1 MMSEQFW
8 FAEDGAEN
16 VVILFRARH
25 RVYAGKSRYA
35 RIDVIDTV
43 EYGRVLFLD
52 GIVQSAALDEF
63 IYHESLVHPAM
74 LVHPAPRSVCVI
86 GGAEGATIREVA
98 KYGDVR
104 RIVMVDID
112 GELVEVCRRHLPEWS
127 AGALEDR
134 RLELHIADGR
144 RYLEEAKETF
154 DVILVDLGDPTA
166 GSPAVSLFTREFY
179 DLVFRRLTSQGL
191 ACFQGEDLQPN
202 RLAFH
207 ARMVNTIRSVFPHVV
222 SYPYLLPSFHGLCG
236 HILASKDL
244 DPRALALGERLEG
257 QPFRLRYLSPAFL
270 SCLFR
275 LPAYVEEAYARYR
288 EIMTD
293 AKPCTFQP

>member
-1 MMSEQFW
+1 MMNERFW

-16 VVILFRARH
+16 VVVSFRALH
-25 RVYAGKSRYA
+25 RVYAGRSRYA

-43 EYGRVLFLD
+43 EYGRMLFLD

-63 IYHESLVHPAM
+63 VYHESLVHPAM
-74 LVHPAPRSVCVI
+74 LAHPDPRSVCII

-98 KYGDVR
+98 KYRDVH

-112 GELVEVCRRHLPEWS
+112 GELIEVCRRYLPEWS
-127 AGALEDR
+127 AGAYDDQ
-134 RLELHIADGR
+134 RLELLIGDGR
-144 RYLEEAKETF
+144 RYLEQAKETF
-154 DVILVDLGDPTA
+154 DVILVDLGDPTE

-179 DLVFRRLTSQGL
+179 DLVFHRLTPQGL

-222 SYPYLLPSFHGLCG
+222 PYPYLLPSFHGLCG
-236 HILASKDL
+236 HILASKNL
-244 DPRALALGERLEG
+244 DPRGLDLGEQLEG

-270 SCLFR
+270 NSLFR
-275 LPAYVEEAYARYR
+275 LPAYVEEAYDRYR
-288 EIMTD
+288 EIVTD
-293 AKPCTFQP
+293 ARPCSFRP

>member
-1 MMSEQFW
+1 MDEQFW

-16 VVILFRARH
+16 VIISFRALH
-25 RVYAGKSRYA
+25 RVYAGRSRYA
-35 RIDVIDTV
+35 KIDVIDTV
-43 EYGRVLFLD
+43 EYGRMLFLD

-63 IYHESLVHPAM
+63 VYHESLVHPAM
-74 LVHPAPRSVCVI
+74 LAHPDRRSVCII

-98 KYGDVR
+98 KYGAVR

-112 GELVEVCRRHLPEWS
+112 GELIEVCRRHLPEWS
-127 AGALEDR
+127 AGAYHDQ
-134 RLELHIADGR
+134 RLELLIADGR

-154 DVILVDLGDPTA
+154 DVILVDLGDPTE

-179 DLVFRRLTSQGL
+179 DLVFHRLTPQGL
-191 ACFQGEDLQPN
+191 VCFQGEDLQPN

-222 SYPYLLPSFHGLCG
+222 PYPYFLPSFHGLCG
-236 HILASKDL
+236 HILASKAL
-244 DPRALALGERLEG
+244 DPRALDLGERLEG

-270 SCLFR
+270 NSLFR
-275 LPAYVEEAYARYR
+275 LPAYVEEAYDRYR
-288 EIMTD
+288 EILTD
-293 AKPCTFQP
+293 ADPYPFRP

>member
-1 MMSEQFW
+1 MSKQFW

-16 VVILFRARH
+16 VVISFRAPNRI
-25 RVYAGKSRYA
+25 YAGRSRYA
-35 RIDVIDTV
+35 RIDVVDTV
-43 EYGRVLFLD
+43 EYGRMLFLD
-52 GIVQSAALDEF
+52 GIAQSAALDEF

-74 LVHPAPRSVCVI
+74 LAHPNPRSVCII

-98 KYGDVR
+98 KYGDVH

-112 GELVEVCRRHLPEWS
+112 GELIEVCRRYLPDWS
-127 AGALEDR
+127 AGAYEDP
-134 RLELHIADGR
+134 RLELIIGDGR
-144 RYLEEAKETF
+144 RYLEETGETF

-179 DLVFRRLTSQGL
+179 DLVFRRLTPQGL

-207 ARMVNTIRSVFPHVV
+207 ARMVNTIHSVFPHVV
-222 SYPYLLPSFHGLCG
+222 PYPYLLPSFHGLCA
-236 HILASKDL
+236 HVLASKDL
-244 DPRALALGERLEG
+244 DPRTLDLGERLAS

-270 SCLFR
+270 RGLFR
-275 LPAYVEEAYARYR
+275 LPAYVEEAYDHYR

-293 AKPCTFQP
+293 ADPCLVLP

>member
-16 VVILFRARH
+16 VVISFRALH
-25 RVYAGKSRYA
+25 RVYAGRSRYA
-35 RIDVIDTV
+35 RIDVVDTL
-43 EYGRVLFLD
+43 EYGRALFLD
-52 GIVQSAALDEF
+52 GILQSAALDEF

-74 LVHPAPRSVCVI
+74 LVHPAAWTVCVI

-98 KYGDVR
+98 RYRDVH

-112 GELVEVCRRHLPEWS
+112 GELVEVCRRYLPEWS
-127 AGALEDR
+127 AGAYDDQ

-144 RYLEEAKETF
+144 RYLEEAEETF

-166 GSPAVSLFTREFY
+166 ESPAVSLFTREFY
-179 DLVFRRLTSQGL
+179 DLVLRRLTPQGF

-202 RLAFH
+202 RLALH
-207 ARMVNTIRSVFPHVV
+207 ARMVNTLRSVFRHVAP
-222 SYPYLLPSFHGLCG
+222 YPYLLPSFHGLCG

-244 DPRALALGERLEG
+244 DPRTVALGERLEG
-257 QPFRLRYLSPAFL
+257 QSFRLRYLSPAFL
-270 SCLFR
+270 SGLFR
-275 LPAYVEEAYARYR
+275 LPAYVEEAYDRYR
-288 EIMTD
+288 EIMSD
-293 AKPCTFQP
+293 ADPCLFRP

>member
-1 MMSEQFW
+1 MTEPFW

-16 VVILFRARH
+16 VVISFRALRQ
-25 RVYAGKSRYA
+25 VYAGRSRYA
-35 RIDVIDTV
+35 RIDVVDTV
-43 EYGRVLFLD
+43 EYGRMLFLA
-52 GIVQSAALDEF
+52 GIAQSAAFDEF

-74 LVHPAPRSVCVI
+74 LAHPDPRSVCII
-86 GGAEGATIREVA
+86 GGAEGATTREVA
-98 KYGDVR
+98 KYGEVH

-112 GELVEVCRRHLPEWS
+112 GDLIEVCRHHLPEWS
-127 AGALEDR
+127 AGAYEDP
-134 RLELHIADGR
+134 RLELRIGDGR
-144 RYLEEAKETF
+144 RYLEETGETF

-270 SCLFR
+270 SGLFR
-275 LPAYVEEAYARYR
+275 LPAYVEEAYDRYR

-293 AKPCTFQP
+293 ARPCTFQP